1 MSERSK
7 RLREIANAPDPEVD
21 KLCGIEGLSD
31 GNVLTEAEAKR
42 ARRIRRL
49 TSDEEFFPDE
59 FDKDGN
65 IE

>member
-7 RLREIANAPDPEVD
+7 RLHEIAYTPDPEIA
-21 KLCGIEGLSD
+21 KLCGIEGLID
-31 GNVLTEAEAKR
+31 GNVLTEAEAAK
-42 ARRIRRL
+42 ARRIARL

-65 IE
+65 I